1 MMVRCGSRASAS
13 DACRFYEELAE
24 DNSRDWFAANRA
36 RYEAEVRAPL
46 EYLLD
51 DLADEFGEGKVF
63 RPNRDVRFSKDKSP
77 YKTNAAAVIE
87 RDGGHALALHADLGR
102 RA

>member
-1 MMVRCGSRASAS
+1 M
-13 DACRFYEELAE
+13 RFEGFGKGAVPVLRGAG
-24 DNSRDWFAANRA
+24 RGQHPRLVPANRA

-77 YKTNAAAVIE
+77 YKTNAAAVI
-87 RDGGHALALHADLGR
+87 DGR
-102 RA
+102 RRRTPSTCRSRPTG